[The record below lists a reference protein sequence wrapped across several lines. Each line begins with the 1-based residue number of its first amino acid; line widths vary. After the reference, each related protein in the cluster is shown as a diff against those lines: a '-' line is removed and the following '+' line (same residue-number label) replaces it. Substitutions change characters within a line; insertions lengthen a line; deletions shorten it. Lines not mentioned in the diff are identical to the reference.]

1 MKTTQKKFNIIDE
14 TTVLTKGLD
23 DNDDALYIK
32 GIANSGL
39 EDRAGDIVTSKAL
52 ESICEQAP
60 SCNLHLEHARGVEDV
75 IGTITEAEIVEQGV
89 EITARIRNKF
99 KAFVQELFDD
109 GVKLGL
115 SIAGLVEYEENN
127 FKNIISWDLT
137 EISLVAI
144 PCDKNTL
151 GTVVSKSFNEFIIN
165 NTEVKTMTDGVTIE
179 DVTNLI
185 NEAINEI
192 KEGYDEKFD
201 EIEARF
207 TELETIIN
215 ELKDGDDGGSD
226 GGDDEGDKGVGEG
239 DEGGNT
245 GGNGGEDG
253 GADGKSMQDMMQ
265 KMMQE
270 MQNNLQESINKGIE
284 DNMLEFF
291 SKAFNSQKDMNPS
304 FRFHEKNTTQEQEDK
319 ILTSKELSEKIIRG
333 EI

>member
-1 MKTTQKKFNIIDE
+1 MKTKQTKFNLIDE

-23 DNDDALYIK
+23 DDDALYIK

-52 ESICEQAP
+52 ESICEQAS

-75 IGTITEAEIVEQGV
+75 IGTITEAKIVELGV

-99 KAFVQELFDD
+99 KSFIQELFDD

-144 PCDKNTL
+144 PCDKNTM
-151 GTVVSKSFNEFIIN
+151 GTVVSKSFNEFIIRN
-165 NTEVKTMTDGVTIE
+165 MEGKTMTDGVTIE

-215 ELKDGDDGGSD
+215 ELKDGDNGGSD
-226 GGDDEGDKGVGEG
+226 GGDDEGGKGIG
-239 DEGGNT
+239 DGDDDGNT

-253 GADGKSMQDMMQ
+253 GADGKAIQDMMQ

-291 SKAFNSQKDMNPS
+291 SKAFNSQNNTNPS
-304 FRFHEKNTTQEQEDK
+304 FRFHEKNTTQEEDNK
-319 ILTSKELSEKIIRG
+319 ILTSREISEKIIQG
-333 EI
+333 EL